1 MAQFRV
7 PPESA
12 DGAAS
17 NRVKVP
23 LAACELLWR
32 TALADL
38 KPQMTRA
45 TFDTWVRNSWAIERS
60 GRLLVIGVPHSRAQE
75 VLDQRLA
82 VVILRTIQAIP
93 GGEGLRVEFRV
104 ASRCVDYS

>member
-1 MAQFRV
+1 M

-17 NRVKVP
+17 NRGKVP
-23 LAACELLWR
+23 LAAYELLWR
-32 TALADL
+32 TALANL
-38 KPQMTRA
+38 KLQMTRA

-60 GRLLVIGVPHSRAQE
+60 GSLLVIGVPHSRAQE

-104 ASRCVDYS
+104 ASHCVDYS